1 MSFQGQADVTDT
13 KHRAM
18 IWDIITWRGLL
29 RGISLLVRQEK
40 RFFFLSFVQPRLV
53 EMTRYWP
60 LRI

>member
-1 MSFQGQADVTDT
+1 MSFQGQTDVTDT

-40 RFFFLSFVQPRLV
+40 RFFFLSFVQPCLV